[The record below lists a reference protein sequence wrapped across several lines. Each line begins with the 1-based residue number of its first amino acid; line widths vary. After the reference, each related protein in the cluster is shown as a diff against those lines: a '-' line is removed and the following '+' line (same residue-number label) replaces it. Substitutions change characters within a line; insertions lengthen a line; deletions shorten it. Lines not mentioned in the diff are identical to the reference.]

1 MPSKRQR
8 DQRNSARAASI
19 LTFKTRRLE
28 ASRLSKPVQPQP
40 DDNTN
45 DTSDTEGQSGT
56 WYWNESANESC
67 SDTEEE
73 GNSDVEEE
81 DETKTGESE
90 TKTEESKT
98 QEEATPDVSL
108 RWNRDRE
115 SSLCEGYEKRSKS
128 SSQRLRK
135 LARDFKKEVSQTYN
149 IEALWQRGQSLGLT
163 SVANS

>member
-19 LTFKTRRLE
+19 LTFKKRRLE
-28 ASRLSKPVQPQP
+28 ASRLPKPVQPQP

-45 DTSDTEGQSGT
+45 DTSDTEGESGT

-73 GNSDVEEE
+73 GYSDVEE

-90 TKTEESKT
+90 TKIEESKT
-98 QEEATPDVSL
+98 QEEATLDVSL
-108 RWNRDRE
+108 RWNRDGE
-115 SSLCEGYEKRSKS
+115 SSLRGGYGKGLKS
-128 SSQRLRK
+128 SS
-135 LARDFKKEVSQTYN
+135 
-149 IEALWQRGQSLGLT
+149 
-163 SVANS
+163 